1 VANAYRSDP
10 GVMKLGANN
19 RGTQAQAIED
29 VEMALRL
36 PEQSGM
42 RVCTKFPGHADRRPG
57 GRRGLEDPGARHN
70 SQEFP

>member
-1 VANAYRSDP
+1 MANAYCSDP

-19 RGTQAQAIED
+19 RGIEAQAIED

-42 RVCTKFPGHADRRPG
+42 RVCTNLPGHADRRLG
-57 GRRGLEDPGARHN
+57 GRRGLEDPGLVTTARN
-70 SQEFP
+70 S